1 MLEEKDTRSWLKS
14 VSAFA
19 NGIGGTLIYGIE
31 DKTDELVG
39 LNDAKKNADKISRFI
54 RDRMDPVVPSRR
66 RNLVIVDVFQRLN
79 YMERRGS
86 GFKKIIDDYK
96 AQYNYSDELAP
107 VFKSQY
113 DSFFLTLRNLNYSVE
128 AIHDNGL
135 SWAEGAHDTVHD
147 TVHDTS
153 SDVIQKMEDI
163 LQFCANAK
171 SRQEIMDYID
181 IKNRGYVSVKP
192 LALSN

>member
-1 MLEEKDTRSWLKS
+1 MKI
-14 VSAFA
+14 
-19 NGIGGTLIYGIE
+19 IG
-31 DKTDELVG
+31 
-39 LNDAKKNADKISRFI
+39 F
-54 RDRMDPVVPSRR
+54 VPSRR
-66 RNLVIVDVFQRLN
+66 RNPVIADVFQRLN

-147 TVHDTS
+147 TIHDAGHDTGHDTS

-181 IKNRGYVSVKP
+181 IKNRGYFAEQYLKP
-192 LALSN
+192 LLETEKLLMTIPDKPKSKNQKYITAN